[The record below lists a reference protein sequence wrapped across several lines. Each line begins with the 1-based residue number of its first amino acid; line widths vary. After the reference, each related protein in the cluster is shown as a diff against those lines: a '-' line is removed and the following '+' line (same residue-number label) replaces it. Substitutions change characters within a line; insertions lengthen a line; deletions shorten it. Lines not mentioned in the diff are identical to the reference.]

1 MKRTKTEDIKTE
13 ENQVIVATYN
23 RSATRDDG
31 MIEER
36 NKLLNQYC
44 GRKGY
49 KIFKSYIDNGYGG
62 GNLNRPALQEM
73 LEDMKKGAFKK
84 LVVTD
89 MGRLSRNIC
98 NFEDLLKDF
107 EKYNCDL
114 ELVRGEIDTFEPS
127 GKLFTIFVE
136 VAKQFEQELINKKI
150 SNEVLDEKN
159 S

>member
-1 MKRTKTEDIKTE
+1 MKRTKTEDINKERGIKTE

-84 LVVTD
+84 IYLKT
-89 MGRLSRNIC
+89 LKNITA
-98 NFEDLLKDF
+98 
-107 EKYNCDL
+107 
-114 ELVRGEIDTFEPS
+114 I
-127 GKLFTIFVE
+127 
-136 VAKQFEQELINKKI
+136 
-150 SNEVLDEKN
+150 
-159 S
+159 